1 MFLKSIAYKTSK
13 SFLNMPFS
21 YSRKI
26 FDKVT
31 AETRRVK
38 GTIEGNT
45 EVIRALKKIENKDD
59 FFGKLRRVNKSVNK
73 NKVRISLSADGKVM
87 VNNQHTVSLSKIY
100 HMGEEGRNQLF
111 AKYGPAKVTTKNAPT
126 RIYSSHTVAGNSSV
140 TVKEM
145 ACSIRPEEIMKI
157 TAFLIHLS
165 RADQDVII
173 ELLSNIS
180 EALHDGFLLLCAEL
194 IASLVPTEIQFID
207 SVFPDWKVRVV
218 LFVFQYLKS
227 KIQEDEKD
235 GEMMSMLKK
244 YIREGRISREMLLRL
259 KEKLINFFSELK
271 KNDSFKNTYSNVNE
285 ILRKNLM
292 NFKILRSEQN
302 LHLGPHVILIK
313 QDTLDSFGTRLA
325 HLSQEKCD
333 LFMEL
338 CFSIISALSNSE
350 VLRLRFLNP
359 DEDVV
364 MKVSQFLLEKFEYY
378 ISGRTKVDRIMIDLA
393 KHDLNKWSDR
403 QYVRR
408 RYTCCKCKGITY
420 HQD

>member
-1 MFLKSIAYKTSK
+1 
-13 SFLNMPFS
+13 
-21 YSRKI
+21 
-26 FDKVT
+26 
-31 AETRRVK
+31 
-38 GTIEGNT
+38 
-45 EVIRALKKIENKDD
+45 
-59 FFGKLRRVNKSVNK
+59 
-73 NKVRISLSADGKVM
+73 
-87 VNNQHTVSLSKIY
+87 
-100 HMGEEGRNQLF
+100 MGEEGRNQLF

-126 RIYSSHTVAGNSSV
+126 RIYSSRTVGGNSSV
-140 TVKEM
+140 TVKEL

-165 RADQDVII
+165 KADQDVIL

-180 EALHDGFLLLCAEL
+180 EVLHDGFLLLCAEL
-194 IASLVPTEIQFID
+194 IACLVPAEIEYID

-227 KIQEDEKD
+227 KLRYDEEDSEF
-235 GEMMSMLKK
+235 MSILKQ
-244 YIREGRISREMLLRL
+244 YIREGRISREKLLRL

-271 KNDSFKNTYSNVNE
+271 KSDSFKNMYSNVND

-313 QDTLDSFGTRLA
+313 QDTLDNFATRLA

-338 CFSIISALSNSE
+338 CFSIISALSKDQ

-378 ISGRTKVDRIMIDLA
+378 MACRGKIDNILIDLA
-393 KHDLNKWSDR
+393 KYDLNEWCYR
-403 QYVRR
+403 QHVRGH
-408 RYTCCKCKGITY
+408 YICSKCKGITY
-420 HQD
+420 CQK